1 MGVFLVWRAAR
12 DKAASHPHCS
22 AQVPSH
28 LLPKNSHSGCFLN
41 GKSPLGFRVPADYRS
56 ITKRSTFRYSFLFG
70 ALQGTRTP
78 DLLVRSQTLY
88 PAELAAH
95 DFRQL
100 LYISTKGRVCQELFA
115 KNSAK
120 NPVLNCAVLVQINRK
135 CAYSSFR
142 SRLQGFL
149 PYSKNRNRWD
159 DNRPLCHCLLPRP

>member
-1 MGVFLVWRAAR
+1 MARCKGQLAAQVTCSVQAPHTFCLKTGIQPVFLTA
-12 DKAASHPHCS
+12 KAPSGFESPQNI
-22 AQVPSH
+22 AQNKKDTRWV
-28 LLPKNSHSGCFLN
+28 
-41 GKSPLGFRVPADYRS
+41 
-56 ITKRSTFRYSFLFG
+56 SFLFG